1 MGNELELWGKWTLD
15 TLRVYLIALLEEK
28 FYSLIRSQEA
38 MGRALEAKLEEQKE
52 SVQIALVAQKEQV
65 SQALASADRAVTKAE
80 TASEKRFEAVNE
92 FRNTL
97 ADQQRNLMP
106 RQEITVIVAAME
118 GKIQVIKDALDG
130 KIGIIQQTLLKLEG
144 RRSGISEGWGWAI
157 GIIGLIVAIIS
168 IAAFILKT

>member
-65 SQALASADRAVTKAE
+65 SQALA
-80 TASEKRFEAVNE
+80 
-92 FRNTL
+92 
-97 ADQQRNLMP
+97 
-106 RQEITVIVAAME
+106 
-118 GKIQVIKDALDG
+118 
-130 KIGIIQQTLLKLEG
+130 
-144 RRSGISEGWGWAI
+144 
-157 GIIGLIVAIIS
+157 
-168 IAAFILKT
+168 